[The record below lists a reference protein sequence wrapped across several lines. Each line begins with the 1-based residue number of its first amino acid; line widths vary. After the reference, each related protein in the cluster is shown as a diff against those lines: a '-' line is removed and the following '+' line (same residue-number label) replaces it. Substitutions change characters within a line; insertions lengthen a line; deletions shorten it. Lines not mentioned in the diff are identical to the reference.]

1 MIWET
6 SSVGLTTIISMDGS
20 KLSGQKLAKILT
32 ELSWIDRSWVVD
44 VAEFERRRGGH
55 PGGSEG

>member
-6 SSVGLTTIISMDGS
+6 SSEANNDYSNGWVKTQWTKNGKNLDRAP
-20 KLSGQKLAKILT
+20 L
-32 ELSWIDRSWVVD
+32 DRSWVVD